1 MFNQKY
7 VNDYIK
13 IIKEDEKSYKKDYEK
28 MLDKREE
35 YGATYKGQ
43 VVPTLYQGFFYDQE
57 TEDIYKKIVDKFMSI
72 VAKVTKK
79 YCEDPDYRKLFD
91 FDELTE
97 KLILKDPGYH
107 IDIPISRIDVMYDG
121 REDFKFCEVNTDG
134 SSAMLEDRAIAEIYK
149 ETKAYKEFSKKY
161 DLENI
166 NLLTSLV
173 DSILDLYKT
182 VDDKKPN
189 LAIVD
194 IIEFDNIE
202 FQTIK
207 KLFEKRDIN
216 TKIVDVR
223 DLTKKEDGLYYEDFK
238 IDLVYRRLVTSDL
251 IENKDSCKDF
261 IESYLAGDFISIG
274 SFRTTIFYTKD
285 IFRILRLKETQEI
298 LTKEENDFIKNH
310 IPFTESFNYKKG
322 LDFCLAN
329 KDKLIFK
336 PKQAYASHGVFAGKD
351 LSKEDLKKEL
361 EKIKDQDYIY
371 QEYYK
376 VDPMQFL
383 VFDEDKAKLEDFSFV
398 TGLFVYN
405 NKMIAPYMRIGNQSL
420 ISSAR
425 DYYTIT
431 SMKISKKLDK

>member
-7 VNDYIK
+7 VDDYYK
-13 IIKEDEKSYKKDYEK
+13 IIKEDEKSYKEDFEK
-28 MLDKREE
+28 MLKKRKE
-35 YGATYKGQ
+35 YGATYKGEE
-43 VVPTLYQGFFYDQE
+43 VPTLYQGFFYDQE
-57 TEDIYKKIVDKFMSI
+57 TEDIYKRIVDKFMSI
-72 VAKVTKK
+72 VEKVTKK
-79 YCEDPDYRKLFD
+79 YCQDPDYRKLFD

-97 KLILKDPGYH
+97 KLILKDPGYK
-107 IDIPISRIDVMYDG
+107 IDIPIARIDIMYDG

-149 ETKAYKEFSKKY
+149 QTKAYKEFSKNYK
-161 DLENI
+161 LENI

-173 DSILDLYKT
+173 DSILDLYKG
-182 VDDKKPN
+182 VEDKKPN

-202 FQTIK
+202 FKTIK
-207 KLFEKRDIN
+207 KLFEKRGIK

-251 IENKDSCKDF
+251 IENKDLCKDF
-261 IESYLAGDFISIG
+261 IASYLAGDFISIG

-285 IFRILRLKETQEI
+285 IFRILRLEQTKEI

-310 IPFTESFNYKKG
+310 IPYTETFNYKKD
-322 LDFCLAN
+322 LEHCLEN
-329 KDKLIFK
+329 KDSYIFK
-336 PKQAYASHGVFAGKD
+336 PKQAYASWGVFAGKD
-351 LSKEDLKKEL
+351 LSREELKNKLL
-361 EKIKDQDYIY
+361 EIKDKDYIY
-371 QEYYK
+371 QQYYK

-383 VFDEDKAKLEDFSFV
+383 EFEEDKAKLKDFSFV
-398 TGLFVYN
+398 TGLFTYN
-405 NKMIAPYMRIGNQSL
+405 KKMIAPYMRIGNQSL

-425 DYYTIT
+425 EYYTIN